1 VSDDS
6 IKSSRRVL
14 EPISRVSETLFG
26 VIMVLTF
33 TLSLSVANV
42 GREDVRLMLIGALGC
57 NIAWGI
63 IDAILYLMGNMAEK
77 SKGINTFRAVRKA
90 TDAQKA
96 RRLIAAA
103 LPSVVAT
110 VLEPAELDSM
120 HQRLK
125 TLPEP
130 PAFARLGRDDWRG
143 ALGVFLLV
151 FLSTF
156 PLTIPFIFMQN
167 AVAALRVSNAIA
179 IVLLFFLGYAFGRIT
194 GRSPWVMGVSMVILG
209 TILVGICLALGG

>member
-63 IDAILYLMGNMAEK
+63 IDAILYLMGSMAEK
-77 SKGINTFRAVRKA
+77 SKGIKTFRAVRKA
-90 TDAQKA
+90 TDPQKA

-110 VLEPAELDSM
+110 VLEPAELDTM

-125 TLPEP
+125 QLPEP
-130 PAFARLGRDDWRG
+130 PPYATLHTDDWRG
-143 ALGVFLLV
+143 AIGVFLLV

-167 AVAALRVSNAIA
+167 AGAALRVSNAIA
-179 IVLLFFLGYAFGRIT
+179 IVLLYILGHAFGVIT
-194 GRSPWVMGVSMVILG
+194 GRRPWTMGLSMVILG

>member
-1 VSDDS
+1 MSGAS
-6 IKSSRRVL
+6 NTSTRRVL

-42 GREDVRLMLIGALGC
+42 GRDDVRLMLIGALGC

-63 IDAILYLMGNMAEK
+63 IDAILYLMGSLAEK
-77 SKGINTFRAVRKA
+77 STGIKTLRAVRRA
-90 TDAQKA
+90 TDPQKA
-96 RRLIAAA
+96 RKLMTAA
-103 LPSVVAT
+103 LPPAVAQ
-110 VLEPAELDSM
+110 VIEPGELDSI

-125 TLPEP
+125 TLTEP
-130 PAFARLGRDDWRG
+130 PAYATLHKDDWRG
-143 ALGVFLLV
+143 AIGVFLLV

-156 PLTIPFIFMQN
+156 PMAIPFMFMQN
-167 AVAALRVSNAIA
+167 ANAALRVSNAVA
-179 IVLLFFLGYAFGRIT
+179 IVLLFLLGYAFGQIT
-194 GRSPWVMGVSMVILG
+194 GRRPWVMGVAMVILG

>member
-1 VSDDS
+1 MSDTS
-6 IKSSRRVL
+6 NTSTKRAL

-33 TLSLSVANV
+33 TCSLSVANV
-42 GREDVRLMLIGALGC
+42 GRDDVRLMLISALGC

-63 IDAILYLMGNMAEK
+63 IDAILYLMGCLAEK
-77 SKGINTFRAVRKA
+77 GKGINTFRAVRKA
-90 TDAQKA
+90 TDPQKA
-96 RRLIAAA
+96 RSLIADA
-103 LPSVVAT
+103 LPPAVAT

-125 TLPEP
+125 ALPEP
-130 PAFARLGRDDWRG
+130 PAFARLGGDDWRG

-167 AVAALRVSNAIA
+167 AGAALRVSNAIA
-179 IVLLFFLGYAFGRIT
+179 IALLFFLGYSFGRIS
-194 GRSPWVMGVSMVILG
+194 GRHPLRMGIAMVILG
-209 TILVGICLALGG
+209 TVLVGICVALGG

>member
-1 VSDDS
+1 MTDVSNTS
-6 IKSSRRVL
+6 TKRAL

-33 TLSLSVANV
+33 TCSLSVANV
-42 GREDVRLMLIGALGC
+42 GRDDVRLMLISALGC

-63 IDAILYLMGNMAEK
+63 IDAILYLMGSLAEK
-77 SKGINTFRAVRKA
+77 GTGLKTFRAVRKA
-90 TDAQKA
+90 TDPLQA
-96 RRLIAAA
+96 RSLIADA

-125 TLPEP
+125 ALPEP
-130 PAFARLGRDDWRG
+130 PAYARLDRDDWRG

-156 PLTIPFIFMQN
+156 PLTIPFIFMHN
-167 AVAALRVSNAIA
+167 AGVALRVSNAIA
-179 IVLLFFLGYAFGRIT
+179 IALLFVLGYAFGRISGRRPWWT
-194 GRSPWVMGVSMVILG
+194 GLAMVILG
-209 TILVGICLALGG
+209 SVLVGICVALGG